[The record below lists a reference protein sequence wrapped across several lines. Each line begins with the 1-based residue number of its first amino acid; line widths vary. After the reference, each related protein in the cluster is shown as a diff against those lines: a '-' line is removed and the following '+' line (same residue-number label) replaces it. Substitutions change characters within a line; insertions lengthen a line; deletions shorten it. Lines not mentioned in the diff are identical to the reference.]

1 MLVLPRRWASRCAAA
16 VALAGAIAVPLFV
29 LVATGQ
35 GQSEVTVIER
45 SGELLLRHGTPYLAE
60 PHTVAEYTPY
70 LPGMALFGLP
80 RALLGSDGWPV
91 RMLGDAR
98 VWCAAAFFGCLVAA
112 VGPHRTR
119 LRLRLRREHRR
130 RHRGGPV
137 PASGPAVGPVGPQ
150 VGTQVAALI
159 ASPPVALP
167 LCVSGVDLPLT
178 GLCCLALALAGRA
191 RPLGAG
197 AALALACALKWTAW
211 PAVAVVAALLAA
223 TAGRRAAV
231 RATAT
236 ALVGTAAIVLPGAL
250 RAPGPLV
257 QQVFAFPTGRGG
269 LPTPASSPLPGR
281 ILADLGPAGWYTSLT
296 LLLLAGLAVAASLA
310 LRPPRDAT
318 GAADRLALGL
328 GLAFLLAPAGRF
340 GYLAL
345 PALLVL
351 LARLSAR
358 DRPGADRARTA
369 TAVPAVPAPSVRAP
383 ALLAPPPRAGGCVR
397 PVPRRPTTPVP
408 ARPRQ
413 PARAPARTTAT
424 ATATATAFPRTEVV
438 TTP

>member
-1 MLVLPRRWASRCAAA
+1 MAVLVLPRRWASRCAAA
-16 VALAGAIAVPLFV
+16 VAIAGAIAVPLVV

-119 LRLRLRREHRR
+119 LRLR
-130 RHRGGPV
+130 HRGGPV
-137 PASGPAVGPVGPQ
+137 PASGPAVGPVGPR

-369 TAVPAVPAPSVRAP
+369 TAVPAPSVRAP
-383 ALLAPPPRAGGCVR
+383 ALLAPPPRADGCVR
-397 PVPRRPTTPVP
+397 PAPRRPTTPVP

-413 PARAPARTTAT
+413 PART
-424 ATATATAFPRTEVV
+424 TATAFPRTEVV

>member
-1 MLVLPRRWASRCAAA
+1 MLIHRARRSRPSPPRPHDRPRLHDRHRHDRHRHRSPGGRRLLWCGGWLVAAGWAGAFPLVSGLGPHRSWGLYAATGYLAAAVAVLVLPRRWASHCAAA

-119 LRLRLRREHRR
+119 LRLRLRLRREHRR

-137 PASGPAVGPVGPQ
+137 PASGPAVGPGGPR

-178 GLCCLALALAGRA
+178 GLCCLALA
-191 RPLGAG
+191 
-197 AALALACALKWTAW
+197 
-211 PAVAVVAALLAA
+211 
-223 TAGRRAAV
+223 
-231 RATAT
+231 
-236 ALVGTAAIVLPGAL
+236 
-250 RAPGPLV
+250 
-257 QQVFAFPTGRGG
+257 
-269 LPTPASSPLPGR
+269 
-281 ILADLGPAGWYTSLT
+281 
-296 LLLLAGLAVAASLA
+296 
-310 LRPPRDAT
+310 
-318 GAADRLALGL
+318 
-328 GLAFLLAPAGRF
+328 
-340 GYLAL
+340 
-345 PALLVL
+345 
-351 LARLSAR
+351 
-358 DRPGADRARTA
+358 
-369 TAVPAVPAPSVRAP
+369 
-383 ALLAPPPRAGGCVR
+383 
-397 PVPRRPTTPVP
+397 
-408 ARPRQ
+408 
-413 PARAPARTTAT
+413 
-424 ATATATAFPRTEVV
+424 
-438 TTP
+438 